1 MNTSSGAQGGLDGDI
16 FSRVVDAIHQQG
28 YIVLDDF
35 LSPATLQGLCQH
47 YHSIEQARFRAAG
60 VGREQAYQLNQQVR
74 SDEIFWLDG
83 KDPASAGYFD
93 WLEQL
98 RLRINQELFLGL
110 FDYESHYAY
119 YPVGAFYKRHV
130 DAFKGSS
137 NRRLSTVLYLNEQ
150 WQAEDGGELLMYEAD
165 EDKPFETI
173 QPIYGRLVI
182 FLSER
187 FPHEV
192 AITQRERFSL
202 TGWFRINGSRSEQPD
217 PPK

>member
-1 MNTSSGAQGGLDGDI
+1 MQTSPGSAGPVNGDL
-16 FSRVVDAIHQQG
+16 FSRVVDAIHAQG

-35 LSPATLQGLCQH
+35 LSATTLQGLCRH

-60 VGREQAYQLNQQVR
+60 VGRDQDYQLNQQVR

-83 KDPASAGYFD
+83 KDPDSAGYFD

-110 FDYESHYAY
+110 FDYEAHYAY
-119 YPVGAFYKRHV
+119 YPQGAFYKRHV

-150 WQAEDGGELLMYEAD
+150 WQAEDGGELLMYRED
-165 EDKPFETI
+165 EQSPFEII

-192 AITQRERFSL
+192 AITHRPRFSL
-202 TGWFRINGSRSEQPD
+202 TGWFRINASSTEHLD
-217 PPK
+217 PPS